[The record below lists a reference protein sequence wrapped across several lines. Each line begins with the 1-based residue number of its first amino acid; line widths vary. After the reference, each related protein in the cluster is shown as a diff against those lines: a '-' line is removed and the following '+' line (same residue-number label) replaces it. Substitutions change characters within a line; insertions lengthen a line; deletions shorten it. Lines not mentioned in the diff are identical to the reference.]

1 MLDQIVLS
9 FIGADKPGLVKRLA
23 DIISS
28 KGGNWMESNLSQLAG
43 KFTGIVLI
51 SVSAQ
56 NSDSLCKAL
65 HDLSSEEFKI
75 LTELTSA
82 QESAKTME
90 LALHILG
97 PDRPG
102 IVKSISQA
110 LEQNKINVKQME
122 SKITSAAMSGDPMFE
137 AEAIIQVADQI
148 DIDALLVDINN
159 ISMELGIDIDLS

>member
-82 QESAKTME
+82 HESAKTME

>member
-90 LALHILG
+90 LVLHILG

-137 AEAIIQVADQI
+137 AETIIQVADQI